1 MHNLHPGD
9 SEQGKDGRLEVTP
22 ARVVVCRVSVLF
34 FKSVFPHEIVVV
46 VVVVVVCP
54 NRLLVS
60 PLSWFGSSLIRV
72 GSTS

>member
-46 VVVVVVCP
+46 VVVVVV
-54 NRLLVS
+54 V
-60 PLSWFGSSLIRV
+60 V
-72 GSTS
+72 GC